1 MIGLSYGLAA
11 GLLCVLVPL
20 AAGSGIPE
28 IKAFLNGI
36 SLRGLVRIRV
46 LLAKVVGVCFSV
58 SSGIPIGKEGPMIHI
73 GSIIGAALS
82 QGKSLTWGFDTS
94 WTKFQDFR

>member
-1 MIGLSYGLAA
+1 MGYGLIA
-11 GLLCVLVPL
+11 GLLCVLVPM

-36 SLRGLVRIRV
+36 SLRGLVRLRV

-82 QGKSLTWGFDTS
+82 QGKTLTLGFDTS